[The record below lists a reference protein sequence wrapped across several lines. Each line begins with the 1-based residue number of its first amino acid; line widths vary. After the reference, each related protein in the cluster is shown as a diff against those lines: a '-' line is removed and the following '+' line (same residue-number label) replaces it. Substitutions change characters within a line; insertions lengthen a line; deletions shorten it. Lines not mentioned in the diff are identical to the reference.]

1 MNKTWYNDTHILNLV
16 ISILEDRKELLEEN
30 QELHNKIDKVIE
42 YIESWHFALDW
53 AENDRL
59 KIIKEILKDGDV
71 DA

>member
-53 AENDRL
+53 GENDRL